1 MLAFE
6 EIERRSA
13 NLTESWSLKRFV
25 RTWGGRKGAHVHAP
39 TPNPTTR
46 GSIGAWGRETQGE
59 GDTRGKA
66 KLKTKRKG
74 KWEAGELTLRDA
86 EVATALNLTAVIE
99 R

>member
-1 MLAFE
+1 MG
-6 EIERRSA
+6 R
-13 NLTESWSLKRFV
+13 TKRC
-25 RTWGGRKGAHVHAP
+25 TCAC
-39 TPNPTTR
+39 PNPQPNNP
-46 GSIGAWGRETQGE
+46 GEHGAWGRETQGE